1 MKEQATAQ
9 NQFVEGQLK
18 NNELKTVTLLKKVHE
33 SDVAVKNDV
42 NALNAAIEYVKQNQ
56 ASMAQDLRQQDKRL

>member
-9 NQFVEGQLK
+9 NLFVEGQLK

-56 ASMAQDLRQQDKRL
+56 ASMA

>member
-1 MKEQATAQ
+1 M
-9 NQFVEGQLK
+9 K

-56 ASMAQDLRQQDKRL
+56 ASMSQDLRQQDKRL

>member
-1 MKEQATAQ
+1 MKEQTTAQ
-9 NQFVEGQLK
+9 NLFVEGQLK

-56 ASMAQDLRQQDKRL
+56 ASMT

>member
-1 MKEQATAQ
+1 MKEQTTAQ
-9 NQFVEGQLK
+9 NLFVEGQLK

-56 ASMAQDLRQQDKRL
+56 ASMA

>member
-1 MKEQATAQ
+1 MKEQTTAQ
-9 NQFVEGQLK
+9 NLFVEGQLK

-33 SDVAVKNDV
+33 TDVAVKNDV

-56 ASMAQDLRQQDKRL
+56 ASMA

>member
-1 MKEQATAQ
+1 MKEQSTAQ
-9 NQFVEGQLK
+9 NLFVEGQLK

-42 NALNAAIEYVKQNQ
+42 NALNAAIEYVK
-56 ASMAQDLRQQDKRL
+56 

>member
-9 NQFVEGQLK
+9 NLFVEGQLK

-42 NALNAAIEYVKQNQ
+42 NALNAAIEYVK
-56 ASMAQDLRQQDKRL
+56 